1 MPLTYFF
8 EDIGVNEKNN
18 AAQLQEIIKFLNKQ
32 NILFEKQNDLHAKLL
47 KYLYNKKQ

>member
-32 NILFEKQNDLHAKLL
+32 NILFEKQNDLYAKLL
-47 KYLYNKKQ
+47 EYIKKRE